1 MPVRSRHRN
10 HDKLKAAINPP
21 SPPLH
26 RPRPPEKPAP
36 PVSICIPAFHAERF
50 LAATL
55 DTVRAQTFAD
65 WELIVVE
72 DGSRDGAEDLVRAF
86 AGSVPQPVHFLR
98 HDRNRGLPT
107 TRNTAI
113 ALARGAWLALLDSDD
128 LWEPGHLESLVACTR
143 GRAVDLVHG
152 GSVLFDSETGCDLE
166 VRAPS
171 PEVVRDF
178 PLSLFL
184 GAYII
189 QPSSA
194 MLTKAL
200 WRLVGGF
207 DPTFRYVEDRE
218 MWMRCARAGARVA
231 YTGHNT
237 CRYRKHGAAL
247 TTHAGPMSVAAA
259 RVMERAAGWAAIPR
273 RLRAR
278 HAADAWVAA
287 GRIALRA
294 DPQAAQA
301 HFAAALR
308 HRPLAPL
315 PAAYWLAAGALGLR
329 TRPAAPAA
337 ISPRRL
343 LP

>member
-1 MPVRSRHRN
+1 MNSTPSASHVPAPRE
-10 HDKLKAAINPP
+10 NPI
-21 SPPLH
+21 
-26 RPRPPEKPAP
+26 P
-36 PVSICIPAFHAERF
+36 PVSICIPAYEAKRF

-55 DTVRAQTFAD
+55 ASVRTQTFTD

-72 DGSRDGAEDLVRAF
+72 DGSLDGTEDLVRAF
-86 AGSVPQPVHFLR
+86 ADSVRQHVQFHR
-98 HDRNRGLPT
+98 HTCNRGLPA

-113 ALARGAWLALLDSDD
+113 ALARGAWIALLDSDD
-128 LWEPGHLESLVACTR
+128 LWEPEHLESLVACTH
-143 GRAVDLVHG
+143 GRAVDLVHS
-152 GSVLFDSETGCDLE
+152 GSVLFDNKTGRDLE

-171 PEVVRDF
+171 PAVARDF

-194 MLTKAL
+194 MITKEL
-200 WRLVGGF
+200 WRSVYGF

-231 YTGHNT
+231 YTGRNT
-237 CRYRKHGAAL
+237 CRYRKHGDAL

-259 RVMERAAGWAAIPR
+259 RVMERAAGWAEIPGS
-273 RLRAR
+273 LRAR
-278 HAADAWVAA
+278 HAAAAWVEA

-294 DPQAAQA
+294 DPQAARA

-308 HRPLAPL
+308 HRPFDPL
-315 PAAYWLAAGALGLR
+315 PAVYWLAALARGLR
-329 TRPAAPAA
+329 SRPAAPIASNA
-337 ISPRRL
+337 GPL